1 MTPPKSLWHLWALAL
16 GEKAHKKDQVA
27 DKVAVVRTIIFA
39 TYLITN
45 CFIVAG
51 VIRHWNNREIN
62 VEVEIYENPN
72 SSKIIHAE
80 RRNNLGVDG
89 NARVEGIYHTGT
101 IKNRTGE
108 FE

>member
-1 MTPPKSLWHLWALAL
+1 MKQLWHLWALAL

-27 DKVAVVRTIIFA
+27 DKVAVVRSIIFA

-51 VIRHWNNREIN
+51 VIRHWNDREIK
-62 VEVEIYENPN
+62 VEVEIYENSN
-72 SSKIIHAE
+72 YSEKLYSE
-80 RRNNLGVDG
+80 GWNRVGMDGSTRLEGVY
-89 NARVEGIYHTGT
+89 RSGT

>member
-1 MTPPKSLWHLWALAL
+1 MKHLWHLWALAL

-27 DKVAVVRTIIFA
+27 DKVAVVRTIIFT

-51 VIRHWNNREIN
+51 VIRHWNSRQIN
-62 VEVEIYENPN
+62 VQVEIYETPN
-72 SSKIIHAE
+72 YSEKLYSEGWH
-80 RRNNLGVDG
+80 NLGVGGDT
-89 NARVEGIYHTGT
+89 RIEGVHRSGT